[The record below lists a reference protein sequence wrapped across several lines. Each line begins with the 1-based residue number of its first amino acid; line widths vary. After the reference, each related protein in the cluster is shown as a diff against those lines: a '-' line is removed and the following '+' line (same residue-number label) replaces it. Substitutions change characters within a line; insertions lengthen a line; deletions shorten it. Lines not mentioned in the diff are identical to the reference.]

1 MNLVHNPIAR
11 KSSTILLPPDSFLFL
26 QDKSFYERCG
36 KHYSEKQMQR
46 LTRNFEQFGH
56 GGYKQLKSGDLG
68 GCNGV
73 PENAWEEHRW
83 TTWSIEDMKNILN
96 EAGFSWKD
104 GEEVEYISV

>member
-11 KSSTILLPPDSFLFL
+11 KSSTILLPLDSFLFL

-56 GGYKQLKSGDLG
+56 GGYIQLKSGDLG

-73 PENAWEEHRW
+73 PENAWEW
-83 TTWSIEDMKNILN
+83 ACS
-96 EAGFSWKD
+96 
-104 GEEVEYISV
+104 

>member
-11 KSSTILLPPDSFLFL
+11 KSSTILLPLDSFLFL
-26 QDKSFYERCG
+26 QDESFYERCG

>member
-1 MNLVHNPIAR
+1 M
-11 KSSTILLPPDSFLFL
+11 
-26 QDKSFYERCG
+26 
-36 KHYSEKQMQR
+36 
-46 LTRNFEQFGH
+46 
-56 GGYKQLKSGDLG
+56 SGDLG

-96 EAGFSWKD
+96 EAGLSWKN